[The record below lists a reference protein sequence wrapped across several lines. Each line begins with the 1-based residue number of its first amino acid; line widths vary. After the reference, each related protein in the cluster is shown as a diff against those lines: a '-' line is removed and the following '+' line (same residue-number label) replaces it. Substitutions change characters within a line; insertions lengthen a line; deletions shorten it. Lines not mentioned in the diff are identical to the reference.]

1 MNNPLYSIRLLLFCV
16 LALGCSLTACRQSVQ
31 EPAVETPDAEPADTV
46 VAPQEITLLFAGD
59 LMQHKPQFV
68 AALTADG
75 TYDYSGCFDEVRP
88 IIESAD
94 VAIANFETTLGGKDY
109 AGYPQF
115 CSPDAYAKAIQEAGF
130 DILLTANNHSCDT
143 RRHGIERTISVLDTL
158 GIPHLGTY
166 VDSVARE
173 AQYPFMLNQNGF
185 CIALLNYTYGT
196 NGIPV
201 PKPSI
206 VNLIDTVQMMI
217 DIEKAQAQ
225 HPDAIIAFMH
235 WGIEYVLHPRQ
246 VQVDMANWLLAHGV
260 THVIGGHP
268 HVCQPIE
275 FRTDTVSGER
285 HLVVYSLGNYVSH
298 MVDPKCTVG
307 LMVRLTLKRDA
318 EGVAHASAADYQMC
332 WVDRPVRSRKRVHR
346 VLPIDYPDSLL
357 SPLSRAQRDEFLP
370 MMRKLFEEENIGINE
385 VKCKE
390 VN

>member
-1 MNNPLYSIRLLLFCV
+1 MNNPLYSLRLSLLSL
-16 LALGCSLTACRQSVQ
+16 LALGCCLTACRNSA
-31 EPAVETPDAEPADTV
+31 PLPTPDPVEEEAADTV

-68 AALTADG
+68 AAMTADG
-75 TYDYSGCFDEVRP
+75 KYDYSGCFDEVKP

-94 VAIANFETTLGGKDY
+94 IAIGNLETTLGGKDY

-115 CSPDAYAKAIQEAGF
+115 CSPDAYAQAIKDAGF

-166 VDSVARE
+166 VDSLARE
-173 AQYPFMLNQNGF
+173 EQYPFMLNRNGF
-185 CIALLNYTYGT
+185 RIALLNYTYGT

-206 VNLIDTVQMMI
+206 VNLIDTAQIKI

-275 FRTDTVSGER
+275 FRTDTLTNER

-307 LMVRLTLKRDA
+307 LMVRLTLSRDHA
-318 EGVAHASAADYQMC
+318 GVAQATDADYQMC

-370 MMRKLFEEENIGINE
+370 MMRKLFEEENIGVKE
-385 VKCKE
+385 VKR
-390 VN
+390 